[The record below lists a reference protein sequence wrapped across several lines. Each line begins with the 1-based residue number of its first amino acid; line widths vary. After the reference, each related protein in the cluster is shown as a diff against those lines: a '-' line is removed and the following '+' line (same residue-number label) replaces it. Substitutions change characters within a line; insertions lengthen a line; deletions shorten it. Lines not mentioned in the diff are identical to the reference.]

1 MPDFA
6 AEVMIIGGGIA
17 GVTAAYELSKT
28 HEVILL
34 EQEAELAYHTTS
46 RSAALYI
53 ENEGGPVQHRLST
66 ASRSFLEDPPDD
78 IDAPLLSPRGCL
90 NIGTPETADQLR
102 SDAAAAAKVTPS
114 IRFVD
119 QAEALDLCPVLRPE
133 RVSCGMFE
141 PLAMTV
147 DVMALHQLFLRGA
160 RQRSAQ
166 VKRSARVTALKRTN
180 DTWQATTA
188 AGSVEAAVVVNA
200 AGAWGDV
207 VGEMAGAAPIGLTPC
222 RRTAFTTT
230 IDQNPEAWPFIYN
243 PRVEATCYF
252 QPESGNQLM
261 ASLADQT
268 PTVPGDARPEEI
280 DVALAINNINEL
292 TTLDVRSVN
301 TTWAG
306 LRTFAPDRHPVFG
319 WDDAVEGFC
328 WAVGQGGCG
337 IVTSR
342 AAGEV
347 VGSVVRNEPL
357 PSSIADLGLTLVD
370 MAPRRSE
377 PSRFGIAH

>member
-1 MPDFA
+1 MVDFT

-28 HEVILL
+28 HDVILL
-34 EQEAELAYHTTS
+34 EQEAELAFHTTS

-53 ENEGGPVQHRLST
+53 ENEGGPVMHRLST

-78 IDAPLLSPRGCL
+78 LDAPLLSPRGCL
-90 NIGTPETADQLR
+90 NIGTPEIADKLR
-102 SDAAAAAKVTPS
+102 SDAAAAAEVTPS
-114 IRFVD
+114 IRFVE
-119 QAEALDLCPVLRPE
+119 QAEALELCPVLRPE

-141 PLAMTV
+141 PTAMTV

-166 VKRSARVTALKRTN
+166 VQRSARVTALARN
-180 DTWQATTA
+180 GNAWQAATE
-188 AGSVEAAVVVNA
+188 AGTVEAGVVVNA

-207 VGEMAGAAPIGLTPC
+207 VGELAGAAPLGLTPC

-243 PRVEATCYF
+243 PRVAATCYF
-252 QPESGNQLM
+252 QPEAGNQVM
-261 ASLADQT
+261 GSLADAT
-268 PTVPGDARPEEI
+268 PTEPSDARPEEI

-292 TTLDVRSVN
+292 TTLDIRSVN

-319 WDDAVEGFC
+319 WDDSVDGFC

-347 VGSVVRNEPL
+347 VGAVVRGDEL
-357 PSSIADLGLTLVD
+357 PPSIADLGLTLAD
-370 MAPRRSE
+370 MAPRRAT
-377 PSRFGIAH
+377 PSRFGIAP